1 MTRRSERCTL
11 RRMNAKATDKL
22 HYVRLPGGLG
32 GRAEMVRM
40 CYVLAG
46 RPYVDV
52 FHTFAEAGA
61 AVTGKNPFKQFPFV
75 ETASG
80 EFIFQSLAIMHH
92 AAHGT
97 SAWPSEPA
105 QLTRALS
112 VAMGGYDL
120 YQWFGSFA
128 ADDLAAKQK
137 FEDKRAPQFFGAL
150 DESYVHSPFAI
161 GTTPCFADCIVHEAV
176 AWCVRRNERC
186 RNLLA
191 QKPTLAAFQARFEA
205 LPAIA
210 AFMTRQAQQRAVD
223 DSV

>member
-1 MTRRSERCTL
+1 MT
-11 RRMNAKATDKL
+11 ATPDKL
-22 HYVRLPGGLG
+22 HYVRIPNGLG

-52 FHTFAEAGA
+52 FHTFAEAQG
-61 AVTGKNPFKQFPFV
+61 AVTGRNPFKQFPFV

-80 EFIFQSLAIMHH
+80 EVVYQTLAIMHH

-97 SAWPSEPA
+97 SAWPGDPA
-105 QLTRALS
+105 LLTRALA

-120 YQWFGSFA
+120 YQWFGGFP
-128 ADDLAAKQK
+128 ADDLAAKKK
-137 FEDKRAPQFFGAL
+137 FEDKRAPQFYAAL
-150 DESYVHSPFAI
+150 DESYRNGAFA
-161 GTTPCFADCIVHEAV
+161 TFATPTFADCIVHEAV
-176 AWCVRRNERC
+176 AWCARRNERC
-186 RNLLA
+186 RALLDGSTA
-191 QKPTLAAFQARFEA
+191 LSAFQARFAA

-210 AFMTRQAQQRAVD
+210 AFMARQAAARAAD